1 MARFSCQAPFSLKPN
16 EWLEWM
22 NEFARFRI
30 ATKLH
35 KEEGDVQRDMVL
47 YALGGGGG
55 TTSKQNLSHTDDRS
69 ARSRHQVRDTCAQV
83 NEVFYSITKCDTRP
97 LSKSTAANIKSKP
110 TRW

>member
-47 YALGGGGG
+47 YALGGGGQQANRIFRIL
-55 TTSKQNLSHTDDRS
+55 TIVAPEVDTKYETL
-69 ARSRHQVRDTCAQV
+69 VRKL
-83 NEVFYSITKCDTRP
+83 TKYFIP
-97 LSKSTAANIKSKP
+97 
-110 TRW
+110 